1 MKIVYNTW
9 FPFGNY
15 HTLNFFG
22 ILFTKRKQ
30 LPEST
35 ITHESIHTA
44 QMKEMLWLFFYLWYG
59 VEYLLIRLFHKKRH
73 QVYRQDTFEKAFQ
86 ADRRLA
92 HDINYGYIEAS
103 KSLAKFLLENG
114 FVKHRIIA
122 NSGSPYPT
130 FVFFTNVMKQV

>member
-9 FPFGNY
+9 FPFGSY

-44 QMKEMLWLFFYLWYG
+44 QMKEMLWLLFYLWYG
-59 VEYLLIRLFHKKRH
+59 VEYLLVRLFHKKQNCNITISVLR
-73 QVYRQDTFEKAFQ
+73 K
-86 ADRRLA
+86 RLT
-92 HDINYGYIEAS
+92 IMMRTLTISRLVSIMRGGN
-103 KSLAKFLLENG
+103 
-114 FVKHRIIA
+114 
-122 NSGSPYPT
+122 T
-130 FVFFTNVMKQV
+130 

>member
-59 VEYLLIRLFHKKRH
+59 VEYLLIRLFHKK
-73 QVYRQDTFEKAFQ
+73 QNCAY
-86 ADRRLA
+86 
-92 HDINYGYIEAS
+92 HDISLEEEAHNNDENPNYLKIRKHYAWWKYIRLRS
-103 KSLAKFLLENG
+103 NHK
-114 FVKHRIIA
+114 
-122 NSGSPYPT
+122 
-130 FVFFTNVMKQV
+130 

>member
-35 ITHESIHTA
+35 ITPDSGG
-44 QMKEMLWLFFYLWYG
+44 G
-59 VEYLLIRLFHKKRH
+59 V
-73 QVYRQDTFEKAFQ
+73 TGS
-86 ADRRLA
+86 DR
-92 HDINYGYIEAS
+92 
-103 KSLAKFLLENG
+103 
-114 FVKHRIIA
+114 
-122 NSGSPYPT
+122 SGRS
-130 FVFFTNVMKQV
+130 QHG

>member
-30 LPEST
+30 LPKST

-59 VEYLLIRLFHKKRH
+59 VEYLLVRLFHKK
-73 QVYRQDTFEKAFQ
+73 QNCAY
-86 ADRRLA
+86 
-92 HDINYGYIEAS
+92 HDISFEEEAHNNDENPDYLKTRKHYAWLKYIRLRS
-103 KSLAKFLLENG
+103 NHK
-114 FVKHRIIA
+114 
-122 NSGSPYPT
+122 
-130 FVFFTNVMKQV
+130 

>member
-35 ITHESIHTA
+35 ITHDDTHGSNEGDA
-44 QMKEMLWLFFYLWYG
+44 LG
-59 VEYLLIRLFHKKRH
+59 VLLP
-73 QVYRQDTFEKAFQ
+73 VVW
-86 ADRRLA
+86 
-92 HDINYGYIEAS
+92 G
-103 KSLAKFLLENG
+103 
-114 FVKHRIIA
+114 
-122 NSGSPYPT
+122 
-130 FVFFTNVMKQV
+130 

>member
-35 ITHESIHTA
+35 ITHESIQFKA
-44 QMKEMLWLFFYLWYG
+44 DKYKQ
-59 VEYLLIRLFHKKRH
+59 RKRIY
-73 QVYRQDTFEKAFQ
+73 Q
-86 ADRRLA
+86 
-92 HDINYGYIEAS
+92 
-103 KSLAKFLLENG
+103 
-114 FVKHRIIA
+114 FV
-122 NSGSPYPT
+122 
-130 FVFFTNVMKQV
+130 

>member
-30 LPEST
+30 LLEST

-44 QMKEMLWLFFYLWYG
+44 QNEGDALA
-59 VEYLLIRLFHKKRH
+59 VLLP
-73 QVYRQDTFEKAFQ
+73 VVW
-86 ADRRLA
+86 
-92 HDINYGYIEAS
+92 G
-103 KSLAKFLLENG
+103 
-114 FVKHRIIA
+114 
-122 NSGSPYPT
+122 
-130 FVFFTNVMKQV
+130 

>member
-30 LPEST
+30 LLEST

-59 VEYLLIRLFHKKRH
+59 VEYLSSGCSTRNRTVHITISVLRKRLTIMMR
-73 QVYRQDTFEKAFQ
+73 TLTIL
-86 ADRRLA
+86 RLV
-92 HDINYGYIEAS
+92 NTMRGG
-103 KSLAKFLLENG
+103 N
-114 FVKHRIIA
+114 
-122 NSGSPYPT
+122 T
-130 FVFFTNVMKQV
+130 